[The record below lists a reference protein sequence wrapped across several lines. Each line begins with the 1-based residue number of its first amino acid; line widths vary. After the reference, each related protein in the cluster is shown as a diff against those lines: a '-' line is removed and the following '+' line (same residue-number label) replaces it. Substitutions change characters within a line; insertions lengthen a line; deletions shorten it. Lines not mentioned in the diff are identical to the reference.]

1 MNENDKWEIFC
12 SISFDRYGTPADE
25 QFIPA
30 DVHNLYLCMDGGLLV
45 YRRLKKKEEKK
56 ETHLQSFIATNSP
69 SISFEQEFSLWR
81 SFLSF
86 FFFFSIIYEHSF
98 VCKIFLETTGIR
110 GNNNKKKRTND
121 RKRYIFFDHIFY
133 LFFTCFTWQL
143 SFCLPEKQLSTFVSN
158 EEIIPDQS
166 RYLFSRGIKLQLWDG
181 SFLEHILKMIYIY
194 TCILNASLREGER
207 NGGCIDSIENL
218 RIWVRYRTSFLH
230 RFEMRVNASYRIHRG
245 S

>member
-1 MNENDKWEIFC
+1 M
-12 SISFDRYGTPADE
+12 PADE

-45 YRRLKKKEEKK
+45 YRRLKKKGEKK

-110 GNNNKKKRTND
+110 GNNNKKKKNERSKTIYFF
-121 RKRYIFFDHIFY
+121 RPYILFIFHLLHLATIL
-133 LFFTCFTWQL
+133 LFTGKTAINFRIERRNYTRSIAIFVFSWNKT
-143 SFCLPEKQLSTFVSN
+143 PIMRRFVSRT
-158 EEIIPDQS
+158 D
-166 RYLFSRGIKLQLWDG
+166 
-181 SFLEHILKMIYIY
+181 LENDIYTYIY
-194 TCILNASLREGER
+194 MHPQCLLKGGRSRRER

>member
-1 MNENDKWEIFC
+1 
-12 SISFDRYGTPADE
+12 
-25 QFIPA
+25 
-30 DVHNLYLCMDGGLLV
+30 MDGGLLV
-45 YRRLKKKEEKK
+45 YRRLKKKGEKK

-194 TCILNASLREGER
+194 MHPQCLLKGGRSRRER